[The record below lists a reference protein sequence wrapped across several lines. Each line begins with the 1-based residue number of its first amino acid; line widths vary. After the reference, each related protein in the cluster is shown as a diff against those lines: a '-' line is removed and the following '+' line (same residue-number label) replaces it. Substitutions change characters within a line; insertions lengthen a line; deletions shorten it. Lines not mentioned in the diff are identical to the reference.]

1 MPKEKED
8 SYFQEL
14 YHDAGFWSCCG
25 YDGLSVAF
33 DLPLAAVRALPEERK
48 LALVHLIARLANSND
63 GSLCQRV
70 LGLGTLSCDERLAEL
85 LQICEP

>member
-1 MPKEKED
+1 MPKEQED

-14 YHDAGFWSCCG
+14 YADAGFWSCCG

-48 LALVHLIARLANSND
+48 LALVHLVARLANPGED
-63 GSLCQRV
+63 SLRRRVQR
-70 LGLGTLSCDERLAEL
+70 LGALSCEERLSGL
-85 LQICEP
+85 LQMTAS